1 MSQIITDR
9 VRTSRRSLLKG
20 ITAAGAR
27 IAIGLPP
34 LVSMFNSAGTAY
46 AAATNTASTASAAGP
61 ALEKPIES
69 RFVLWFNGN
78 GIPER
83 YWIPSEEG
91 AEYELTPCLAPLA
104 AWRKDVHVLSGVDNA
119 AASGK
124 GNGHTNSMSGLMT
137 GMDFTGRGPSG
148 PSIDQII
155 AGKIGGESRFR
166 SLQIGVAQESFGE
179 SMQRNM
185 SWAGYERALPPEM
198 IPHRLFD
205 RLFGAREEGWV
216 NRKRS
221 VLDTISRDATA
232 LKKKLPTDDQVR
244 VDEHLAG
251 IRDLERAIAGL
262 PPEYRR
268 VDPPDFDGDMKDW
281 PRIAKLQSDLLAQ
294 ALVTRQTRVASY
306 MLTKCQSISRFPWLG
321 YTSAR
326 HHDYTHAE
334 GKTTGADGVEGQR
347 VLRDI
352 CKWHVE
358 EFAYLVAKLKSV
370 TEGDGTVFDHTCLAY
385 VHEHAEANPH
395 KNSGLA
401 MIVAGGMS
409 KIAHGAH
416 TRITGTVGDVYLTLA
431 DQVMGAGIGKFPT
444 ATKTLGTLLA

>member
-1 MSQIITDR
+1 MSQVITNR
-9 VRTSRRSLLKG
+9 LRISRRSLLQG
-20 ITAAGAR
+20 FTASGAR
-27 IAIGLPP
+27 IVVGLPP
-34 LVSMFNSAGTAY
+34 LVSMFNSLGTAY
-46 AAATNTASTASAAGP
+46 AAATP
-61 ALEKPIES
+61 AEGAEKAIES
-69 RFVLWFNGN
+69 RFVLGFNGN

-91 AEYELTPCLAPLA
+91 ANYHMTPCLSPLA
-104 AWRKDVHVLSGVDNA
+104 PYRKDFHVLSGVDNA
-119 AASGK
+119 ASSGM

-137 GMDFTGRGPSG
+137 GTHFTGRGPSG
-148 PSIDQII
+148 PSIDQVI
-155 AGKIGGESRFR
+155 AAKLGDDSRFR

-185 SWAGYERALPPEM
+185 SWSGYERALPPEM

-205 RLFGAREEGWV
+205 RLFGQREEGWV

-221 VLDTISRDATA
+221 ILDAISQDATA
-232 LKKKLPTDDQVR
+232 MKKKLPTDDQAR
-244 VDEHLAG
+244 LDEHLAG
-251 IRDLERAIAGL
+251 IRDMERAIAGL
-262 PPEYRR
+262 PPEYRK

-281 PRIAKLQSDLLAQ
+281 PRIAKLQSDLLVQ
-294 ALVTRQTRVASY
+294 ALATHQTRVASY

-352 CKWHVE
+352 CRWHVE
-358 EFAYLVAKLKSV
+358 EFAYLIGKLKS
-370 TEGDGTVFDHTCLAY
+370 TPEGDGTLFDHTSLIY
-385 VHEHAEANPH
+385 THEHAEANPH

-401 MIVAGGMS
+401 MIVAGGS
-409 KIAHGAH
+409 HRLAKSGH
-416 TRITGTVGDVYLTLA
+416 TRITGTAGDVYLTLA
-431 DQVMGAGIGKFPT
+431 DDVLGAGIGKFPT
-444 ATKTLGTLLA
+444 ATKKIGAMVA

>member
-1 MSQIITDR
+1 MSQIITNR
-9 VRTSRRSLLKG
+9 TRTSRRALLKG
-20 ITAAGAR
+20 LTAAGAR
-27 IAIGLPP
+27 IAIGIPP
-34 LVSMFNSAGTAY
+34 LVSMFNSTGTAY
-46 AAATNTASTASAAGP
+46 AQSAPASAA
-61 ALEKPIES
+61 LVEKPIES

-83 YWIPSEEG
+83 YWIPTEEG
-91 AEYELTPCLAPLA
+91 SDYELTPCLSPLA

-137 GMDFTGRGPSG
+137 GLDFTGRGPSG

-155 AGKIGGESRFR
+155 AAKIGGDSRFR

-221 VLDTISRDATA
+221 ILDAVRADAVT
-232 LKKKLPTDDQVR
+232 LEKSLPTDDKAR
-244 VDEHLAG
+244 VDEHLSS

-262 PPEYRR
+262 PPQYAQ

-281 PRIAKLQSDLLAQ
+281 PRIAKLQSDLLVQ
-294 ALVTRQTRVASY
+294 AFKMRQTRVASY
-306 MLTKCQSISRFPWLG
+306 MLTKCQSLTRFPWLG

-326 HHDYTHAE
+326 HHDYTHSPDKMA
-334 GKTTGADGVEGQR
+334 GADGTDGIH

-352 CKWHVE
+352 CRWHVE
-358 EFAYLVAKLKSV
+358 EFAYLVAKLESV
-370 TEGDGTVFDHTCLAY
+370 PEGDGTLFDHTSLIY

-401 MIVAGGMS
+401 MLVAGGS
-409 KIAHGAH
+409 KRLAKGAH
-416 TRITGTVGDVYLTLA
+416 TRITGTVADVYVTVA
-431 DQVMGAGIGKFPT
+431 DEVVGAGIGKFPT
-444 ATKTLGTLLA
+444 ATKKIGALLT

>member
-1 MSQIITDR
+1 MPHVITNR
-9 VRTSRRSLLKG
+9 VRISRRALLQG
-20 ITAAGAR
+20 LTAAGSPV
-27 IAIGLPP
+27 IVGLPP
-34 LVSMFNSAGTAY
+34 LVSMFNSHGTAY
-46 AAATNTASTASAAGP
+46 AAAA
-61 ALEKPIES
+61 KPIET

-83 YWIPSEEG
+83 YWIPAEEG
-91 AEYELTPCLAPLA
+91 TEYRMTPCLSPLA
-104 AWRKDVHVLSGVDNA
+104 QFRNDFHVLSGVDNA
-119 AASGK
+119 AAAGQ

-137 GMDFTGRGPSG
+137 GTQFTGRGPSG
-148 PSIDQII
+148 PSVDQVI

-205 RLFGAREEGWV
+205 RLFGQREEGWV

-221 VLDTISRDATA
+221 ILDAVQNDASA
-232 LKKKLPTDDQVR
+232 LKKKLPTDDQNR
-244 VDEHLAG
+244 LEEHMSG
-251 IRDLERAIAGL
+251 IRDLERSIAAL
-262 PPEYRR
+262 PEEYRR
-268 VDPPDFDGDMKDW
+268 VEAPDFDGDMKDW
-281 PRIAKLQSDLLAQ
+281 PRIAKLQSDLLVQ
-294 ALVTRQTRVASY
+294 ALATRQTRVASY

-334 GKTTGADGVEGQR
+334 GRVSGADGAEGQR

-358 EFAYLVAKLKSV
+358 EFAYLVAKLKSIP
-370 TEGDGTVFDHTCLAY
+370 EGDGTVFDRTALIF

-401 MIVAGGMS
+401 MLVAGGVGKMA
-409 KIAHGAH
+409 KGRH
-416 TRITGTVGDVYLTLA
+416 TRVTGTAGDVYMTVA
-431 DQVMGAGIGKFPT
+431 DEIVGAGIGKFPT
-444 ATKTLGTLLA
+444 ATRKMNSLLA